1 MFAFVFDSV
10 SGGEWL
16 VLLAV
21 VLVVIGPKNL
31 PAAARK
37 MGQVMSQLRRAADE
51 FKRQIMTMDEEM
63 KRTADELKKEYI
75 DIPEDSQDRAVTEN
89 SGDDGMSSDEDPDGD
104 MYDNSDYPNEDSY
117 GYPEEDYYGATD
129 ENGNEVATPDPSV
142 ETAEVKQGEIEAVN
156 GQNKTDSEKS

>member
-31 PAAARK
+31 PAAARR
-37 MGQVMSQLRRAADE
+37 MGQIMSQLRRAADE

-75 DIPEDSQDRAVTEN
+75 DIPEDSHDRAVAE
-89 SGDDGMSSDEDPDGD
+89 SSVDDGMASDDDPGHDDYDYTGD
-104 MYDNSDYPNEDSY
+104 YSD

-129 ENGNEVATPDPSV
+129 EYGNEVSTPDPSV
-142 ETAEVKQGEIEAVN
+142 ETAEVKQADPEAAN
-156 GQNKTDSEKS
+156 GQGKTDSEKS

>member
-1 MFAFVFDSV
+1 MFAIVFDSV
-10 SGGEWL
+10 GGGEWL
-16 VLLAV
+16 LLLAV

-63 KRTADELKKEYI
+63 RRTADDIKKEYI
-75 DIPEDSQDRAVTEN
+75 DIPEDSADRAVAEN
-89 SGDDGMSSDEDPDGD
+89 SGDDGMASDEDPDRD
-104 MYDNSDYPNEDSY
+104 IYDPDYPGDYPE

-129 ENGNEVATPDPSV
+129 ENGNEVPSPDPS
-142 ETAEVKQGEIEAVN
+142 AEVASN
-156 GQNKTDSEKS
+156 GQDTTDPEKPGRG

>member
-63 KRTADELKKEYI
+63 KRTADELKREYI
-75 DIPEDSQDRAVTEN
+75 DIPEDSQDRAVAEN
-89 SGDDGMSSDEDPDGD
+89 SADDGMPSDEDPDGGS
-104 MYDNSDYPNEDSY
+104 YDDFDYAG

-129 ENGNEVATPDPSV
+129 EYGNEVATPDPSV
-142 ETAEVKQGEIEAVN
+142 ETAEVKQDGADEASN
-156 GQNKTDSEKS
+156 GQGKTDSEKS